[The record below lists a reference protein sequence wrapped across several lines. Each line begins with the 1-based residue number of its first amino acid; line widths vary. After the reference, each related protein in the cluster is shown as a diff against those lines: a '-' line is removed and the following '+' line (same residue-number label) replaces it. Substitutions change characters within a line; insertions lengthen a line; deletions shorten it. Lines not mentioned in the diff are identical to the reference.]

1 MLGAPV
7 RGSTA
12 YISPAQLGAI
22 LGAMAAPHPLRL
34 EVTGVAPTTATE
46 LLDRS
51 THRAMQPG
59 DLIVGQRVRR
69 TVGGKPG
76 SIQGVVGE
84 EVA

>member
-1 MLGAPV
+1 MRGERV

-12 YISPAQLGAI
+12 PISPAQLGAI
-22 LGAMAAPHPLRL
+22 LGEMAAPHPLRL
-34 EVTGVAPTTATE
+34 KVSGMAPATASE
-46 LLDRS
+46 LLDRA

-84 EVA
+84 KVA